1 MIVYFYS
8 QVNMVCLGCQ
18 AAGSVVI
25 DFCIIVVHGTSSKL
39 GVVYVG
45 CGVLFSLLHL
55 LTVILGDV
63 MTVSAFATDGHKVCK
78 TQIHCNDGHAGRQGT
93 GSVELENGGCGAK
106 NGIGDAKLARDGVV
120 EQFKWS
126 ALVVLP
132 TLLGSHHLQVCLVH
146 ETLTL
151 KRQFSQ
157 VGSC

>member
-1 MIVYFYS
+1 MYFYS

-126 ALVVLP
+126 SRAYHLP
-132 TLLGSHHLQVCLVH
+132 NAPAIHKSVWST
-146 ETLTL
+146 TP
-151 KRQFSQ
+151 
-157 VGSC
+157 